1 MIREIAY
8 CYTEG
13 SFCQTWIN
21 TQQPNQKPIA
31 SHFASPKP
39 IRNKIQPNVL
49 QRRETPLSNAIN
61 SNLFYNS
68 RSYKPP
74 AYVPQNFQCGFPY
87 VRNKPKHYLWGM
99 LRIIGGKTARK
110 GQWPWQA
117 AILNRFKV
125 SALFLKKNLP
135 ISHTCFY
142 HLTGSFLWW
151 NIGFTAVGSYG
162 SALCT

>member
-21 TQQPNQKPIA
+21 TQPPNQKPIT
-31 SHFASPKP
+31 SNFAAQKP
-39 IRNKIQPNVL
+39 IRNKVQPIVA

-61 SNLFYNS
+61 GNLLYNS
-68 RSYKPP
+68 RNYKPP
-74 AYVPQNFQCGFPY
+74 AYVPQNLQCGFPN

-99 LRIIGGKTARK
+99 LRIIGGKAARR

-125 SALFLKKNLP
+125 SLS
-135 ISHTCFY
+135 I
-142 HLTGSFLWW
+142 
-151 NIGFTAVGSYG
+151 V
-162 SALCT
+162 